1 LCRTSSKGE
10 ALHRLFVAL
19 PLPEEI
25 ADPLLDLMDGPD
37 RLRWA
42 PAEQLHLTLRF
53 IGEVDRSTA
62 EDIAAALSSLRT
74 ESFDLRLK
82 GVGQFHHK
90 RSGAL
95 WAGVTPR
102 EPVAALASRVDRA
115 VASAGLPPETRA
127 FVPHVTLARWSGSA
141 PDLQPWL
148 THHGALASPPW
159 TVRGFT
165 LFESH
170 LGRHGAHHEP
180 VATFGAV

>member
-1 LCRTSSKGE
+1 
-10 ALHRLFVAL
+10 
-19 PLPEEI
+19 
-25 ADPLLDLMDGPD
+25 MDGPE

-53 IGEVDRSTA
+53 IGEVDGDTA
-62 EDIAAALSSLRT
+62 EDVAAALSSLRF
-74 ESFDLRLK
+74 EPFELRLK

-95 WAGVTPR
+95 WAGITSR
-102 EPVAALASRVDRA
+102 EPVAALASRIDRA
-115 VASAGLPPETRA
+115 VISAGVPPENRA
-127 FVPHVTLARWSGSA
+127 FVPHVTLARWSGPA

-148 THHGALASPPW
+148 TRHGTLSSAPW

-170 LGRHGAHHEP
+170 LGRHGAHHAP